1 MPKKQKDLL
10 ITLAWPEGMVTA
22 SGAWYDNTYNP
33 FLSKDNK
40 YRVGHSAIVL
50 VDSIN
55 GKCHYLDFGRYH
67 TPKNKGRVR
76 DEETDHD
83 VKIDTIAIIE
93 NHKITNIK
101 ELLHELFKKEST
113 HGDGA
118 LYAAVLPKVDFK
130 KAYVSAK
137 KMQDKGMI
145 TYGPFTIN
153 GTNCSRF
160 VSTIIQK
167 SNPGWIKKIRLKFPF
182 CVTPSP
188 KRNVSITNNNYYVV
202 KKDLFKLVKKTKI
215 HAYFSSIET
224 WK

>member
-1 MPKKQKDLL
+1 MSKKQKDLL

-22 SGAWYDNTYNP
+22 SGAWYDNSYNP

-50 VDSIN
+50 VNASS
-55 GKCHYLDFGRYH
+55 GKCHYFDFGRYH

-76 DEETDHD
+76 DEETDED
-83 VKIDTIAIIE
+83 VKICTTAIIRD
-93 NHKITNIK
+93 HKITNIQSLLS
-101 ELLHELFKKEST
+101 ELYEKEST
-113 HGDGA
+113 HGDGTV
-118 LYAAVLPKVDFK
+118 YASVLCNINFE
-130 KAYVSAK
+130 KAYRCAK

-145 TYGPFTIN
+145 TYGPFTIK

-160 VSTIIQK
+160 VSTIIQAA
-167 SNPGWIKKIRLKFPF
+167 NPGWIKKIRLKLPF

-202 KKDLFKLVKKTKI
+202 KKDLFRLIEKTKI
-215 HAYFSSIET
+215 HAYLSSIEK
-224 WK
+224 WG